1 MRSIYFDYNATTPLD
16 PLVRQA
22 MLPFLDE
29 IFGNPSS
36 VHHIGRKAR
45 AALDEARE
53 RAATVLGC
61 KPGEIVFTSGGTES
75 NNLAIFGTAS
85 LLRNKGRHL
94 ITSPVEHHG
103 VLRAMEH
110 LREKE
115 GFELSLLPVDKHG
128 LVDPDD
134 LARAI
139 RPDTR
144 LVSVLAANNETGAIQ
159 PVAELGA
166 ICRRHG
172 VPFHTDAVQWFGK
185 MPFSTIHQFN
195 ADLVSLCAHKFHGPK
210 GAAALF
216 VKSPLRPE
224 PILFGGGHENERR
237 AGTENLPAIVGFVE
251 ALERFVCNPVFPAEK
266 LAQFSAHLSQSAAS
280 IEGVHLR
287 SPAPQCLPN
296 TVAFT
301 VSSCDSISLLAG
313 LDLEGICASSGSAC
327 SAGSLTPSHVLLA
340 MGVAPP
346 LANSFVRFSL
356 GRESSGVEIE
366 AAAKILPLVI
376 KRIRDS

>member
-75 NNLAIFGTAS
+75 NNLAIFGTAR

-134 LARAI
+134 LAKAI
-139 RPDTR
+139 RPDST

-166 ICRRHG
+166 VCRRHG

-185 MPFSTIHQFN
+185 LPFSTIHQFN

-210 GAAALF
+210 G
-216 VKSPLRPE
+216 
-224 PILFGGGHENERR
+224 
-237 AGTENLPAIVGFVE
+237 
-251 ALERFVCNPVFPAEK
+251 
-266 LAQFSAHLSQSAAS
+266 
-280 IEGVHLR
+280 
-287 SPAPQCLPN
+287 
-296 TVAFT
+296 
-301 VSSCDSISLLAG
+301 
-313 LDLEGICASSGSAC
+313 
-327 SAGSLTPSHVLLA
+327 
-340 MGVAPP
+340 
-346 LANSFVRFSL
+346 
-356 GRESSGVEIE
+356 
-366 AAAKILPLVI
+366 
-376 KRIRDS
+376 